1 MAKTENFTPVLYEK
15 LKHNTALW
23 RYLNE
28 DHGTV
33 TIFDNE
39 YWAFEKV
46 SVYSDSMSDK
56 ACEQL
61 YWIMENVY
69 NKKHYCSIFH
79 VPKDKYNKKQL
90 MKGE

>member
-1 MAKTENFTPVLYEK
+1 MVKTENFIPVLYEK

-23 RYLNE
+23 RYLNG
-28 DHGTV
+28 DNGTV
-33 TIFDNE
+33 TIFDNK

-56 ACEQL
+56 AYEQL
-61 YWIMENVY
+61 CWVMENIY
-69 NKKHYCSIFH
+69 NKKRYYGIFH
-79 VPKDKYNKKQL
+79 VPKDKYNKEQL